1 MTDRSTEP
9 PDRQPGGRGSDDPGS
24 RPESATATGTEA
36 GGDLPALPTRV
47 VQLFVSPAK
56 LFDGLRERPA
66 WLGAL
71 GLLVVLGGVAA
82 YLFPTEL
89 MEQAMLAQAPP
100 DATAEQL
107 EQIEQMAQSTA
118 WTKYLV
124 VLFWPIAAAVIPGL
138 LITIYNFALGGTAS
152 YRQLFASS
160 AHALLIPAIGGLVT
174 LPLILQTG
182 DIQTALAL
190 HLLVPGIET
199 DTFLFRLLQ
208 GLNVFGLWCSVVLGV
223 AVSRIYPERT
233 AGNAVMVVLGA
244 YVVFKALAALA
255 GGLG

>member
-1 MTDRSTEP
+1 MTDRSAEP
-9 PDRQPGGRGSDDPGS
+9 GAG
-24 RPESATATGTEA
+24 PEAASQ
-36 GGDLPALPTRV
+36 LPALPTRV

-71 GLLVVLGGVAA
+71 GLLVALGGLGAF
-82 YLFPTEL
+82 LLPTEL

-100 DATAEQL
+100 DATPEQL
-107 EQIEQMAQSTA
+107 EQMEQVASAAA

-124 VLFWPIAAAVIPGL
+124 VLFWVFAAAAVPAL

-152 YRQLFASS
+152 YRQLFASTT
-160 AHALLIPAIGGLVT
+160 HALLIPAIGGLVT
-174 LPLILQTG
+174 LPLVIQTG

-199 DTFLFRLLQ
+199 DTFLYRLLQ
-208 GLNVFGLWCSVVLGV
+208 GLNVFGLWCCVVLGV
-223 AVSRIYPERT
+223 AVSRIYPKRT
-233 AGNAVMVVLGA
+233 AGNAAMVVLGA
-244 YVVFKALAALA
+244 YVLFKALAALA
-255 GGLG
+255 GGFG